1 MNRREDKHMNR
12 HNNYVQN
19 NYSQTSKERTFWE
32 QAFCPLF
39 GGCPYLGG
47 SLNYIIV

>member
-1 MNRREDKHMNR
+1 MYGEVSIGRDEWE
-12 HNNYVQN
+12 
-19 NYSQTSKERTFWE
+19 SILTGTITSKERTFWE

-47 SLNYIIV
+47 SLNYIV